1 MNKLAFYVAIILGL
15 STSVV
20 FAQQPQDFKG
30 HYINAKG
37 DVYVQ
42 GEKVGMV
49 TKQGII
55 QDAKGK
61 KVAFMNA
68 DGTVSDAS
76 GKKMGKVAKN
86 GESYYNANGE
96 LIFTVKDKA
105 GETCDIFDAKG
116 KKIGS
121 VDDGLKGSACALHC
135 LSNGLDVT
143 THQRPVAKN
152 TKP

>member
-1 MNKLAFYVAIILGL
+1 MNKRALCFAIVLGL
-15 STSVV
+15 STSI
-20 FAQQPQDFKG
+20 AMTQQPQDFKG

-42 GEKVGMV
+42 GEKVGLV

-55 QDAKGK
+55 QDAKGR

-68 DGTVSDAS
+68 DGTVSDAK

-86 GESYYNANGE
+86 GEAYYNANGE

-105 GETCDIFDAKG
+105 GETCDIVDAKG

-143 THQRPVAKN
+143 THQKPVAKHA
-152 TKP
+152 KP